1 MPYAMSG
8 VGFQIVL
15 EALGEYSL
23 AIWINNN
30 NNDYWR
36 EEFKRGKTK
45 IQTKKMEDGKMIVI
59 KEF

>member
-36 EEFKRGKTK
+36 EEFKWGKTK
-45 IQTKKMEDGKMIVI
+45 IQTKKWKMGRWL
-59 KEF
+59 

>member
-36 EEFKRGKTK
+36 EEFKWGKTK